1 MEGRTMVQIF
11 DEDGDMYAR
20 ILLTEEQVRLYKWLV
35 ENACLVDDLTFQI
48 WEDKMAP
55 IEI

>member
-35 ENACLVDDLTFQI
+35 KNACLVDDFTFQI